1 MLLAVTERSNVAE
14 ARRFASQAAVQQGF
28 DDGDVGRVA
37 IIATELATNLV
48 KHAGGGEIAIA
59 SMMVRGRDWN
69 CWRWT
74 RAPVFP
80 ICLRR

>member
-1 MLLAVTERSNVAE
+1 
-14 ARRFASQAAVQQGF
+14 
-28 DDGDVGRVA
+28 
-37 IIATELATNLV
+37 
-48 KHAGGGEIAIA
+48 
-59 SMMVRGRDWN
+59 MMVRGRDWN